1 MGKNLWVSLIVALLL
16 VLSYVIY
23 EVNQDDEPKPNREL
37 NQEIEVQFD
46 SIQQFTLYIEI
57 PHSAV
62 IDIDLYNE
70 FPILHRSPSN
80 AQITLAIEVIN
91 QTNFLTIMGNA
102 SQFSID
108 RKYQWAEEQ
117 SSGISI
123 LPPIDGRIRMEIDI
137 DQNIT
142 FSYFHYLS
150 SGDIFG
156 PLSGCQYAQQ
166 IDQEIIANEWYS
178 FSNEE
183 IQQMQICA

>member
-1 MGKNLWVSLIVALLL
+1 MGKNLWITLIVSLLL
-16 VLSYVIY
+16 VLSYAIY
-23 EVNQDDEPKPNREL
+23 EANQDEELKPDREL
-37 NQEIEVQFD
+37 NQEIEIQFA

-57 PHSAV
+57 PPSAV
-62 IDIDLYNE
+62 TDIDLYNE
-70 FPILHRSPSN
+70 FPILHRSPSD
-80 AQITLAIEVIN
+80 AQIILSIEGFN
-91 QTNFLTIMGNA
+91 QTNFLTISGNV

-123 LPPIDGRIRMEIDI
+123 LPPIDGRIRMEIDT

-150 SGDIFG
+150 SGDILG
-156 PLSGCQYAQQ
+156 PLSGCQYTQQ